1 MKESRFTEEQI
12 AFALRQAE
20 TGTKVSEVCRK
31 MGVAEATFYN
41 WKKNYGGLG
50 VSELRHMKQL
60 KVSKST
66 LIEWFKVFELEIRD
80 LRNIE
85 LEALRKEF
93 MLNKEKKL
101 EIIKEI
107 FNKLIEN
114 LRSRNYDIPSDKLI
128 NIVISLLDRL
138 ENSNEIAFV
147 AEEDIV
153 KLDFSDTKTWYG

>member
-12 AFALRQAE
+12 AFALRRVE

-41 WKKNYGGLG
+41 WKKKYGGLG
-50 VSELRHMKQL
+50 VSKLRHLKQL

-66 LIEWFKVFELEIRD
+66 LIEWFKVFELKIRD
-80 LRNIE
+80 LRNME
-85 LEALRKEF
+85 LEALREKF

-101 EIIKEI
+101 EIVKEI

-128 NIVISLLDRL
+128 NIFYGYNPRSLID
-138 ENSNEIAFV
+138 SAI
-147 AEEDIV
+147 
-153 KLDFSDTKTWYG
+153 

>member
-1 MKESRFTEEQI
+1 VINR
-12 AFALRQAE
+12 
-20 TGTKVSEVCRK
+20 V
-31 MGVAEATFYN
+31 
-41 WKKNYGGLG
+41 
-50 VSELRHMKQL
+50 L

>member
-1 MKESRFTEEQI
+1 
-12 AFALRQAE
+12 
-20 TGTKVSEVCRK
+20 
-31 MGVAEATFYN
+31 
-41 WKKNYGGLG
+41 
-50 VSELRHMKQL
+50 
-60 KVSKST
+60 
-66 LIEWFKVFELEIRD
+66 VFELEIRD